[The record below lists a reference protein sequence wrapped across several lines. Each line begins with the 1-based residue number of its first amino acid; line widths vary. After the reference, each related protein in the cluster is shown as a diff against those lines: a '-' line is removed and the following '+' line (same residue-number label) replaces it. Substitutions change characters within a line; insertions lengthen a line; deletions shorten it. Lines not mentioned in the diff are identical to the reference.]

1 MASGS
6 SGERPNWVQ
15 RLVAFLGYD
24 EVSLFAMNFAFVLM
38 LFTDLELVKS
48 AVLVSFNPLFF
59 VYGMSVVIS
68 IYLSLKHIW
77 LRREKSTREVF
88 FMVGGGGWLA
98 LSLAY
103 VTLKNVPE
111 GDWLSIAF
119 AAYSFLYNLLI
130 LWFMG
135 LISGLEIARDF
146 FSDREAHILEAA
158 ISTALVA
165 GLALFLRLYLGWE
178 WWRAM
183 NACIFYTLG
192 VNKVLLGLWEQWQNR
207 GRAAS

>member
-1 MASGS
+1 M
-6 SGERPNWVQ
+6 Q

-24 EVSLFAMNFAFVLM
+24 EVSLFAMNFAFLLM
-38 LFTDLELVKS
+38 LLTDLELVWS
-48 AVLVSFNPLFF
+48 ALLVSFNPLFF

-98 LSLAY
+98 LSLAF
-103 VTLKNVPE
+103 VTLRNLPD
-111 GDWLSIAF
+111 GDWLSLLF
-119 AAYSFLYNLLI
+119 ASYSFLYNLLI

-135 LISGLEIARDF
+135 LMSGLEIARDF
-146 FSDREAHILEAA
+146 FSEREAHILEAVV
-158 ISTALVA
+158 STALVA
-165 GLALFLRLYLGWE
+165 GLALFLRLYLQWE

-192 VNKVLLGLWEQWQNR
+192 LNKVMLGLWDHWQNR
-207 GRAAS
+207 GRQTS